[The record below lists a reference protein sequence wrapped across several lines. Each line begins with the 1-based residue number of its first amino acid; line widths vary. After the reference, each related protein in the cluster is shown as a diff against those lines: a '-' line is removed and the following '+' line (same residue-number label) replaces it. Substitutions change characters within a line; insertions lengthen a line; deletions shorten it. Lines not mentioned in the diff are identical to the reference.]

1 MEELSV
7 LKLKFSQH
15 MQHDKG
21 HLHARR
27 FSLMTNVILV
37 DGIVYSNTIITA
49 APVVVN

>member
-15 MQHDKG
+15 MQNDKG
-21 HLHARR
+21 HLHVRR

-37 DGIVYSNTIITA
+37 DGIVYR
-49 APVVVN
+49 